1 MDDAE
6 LTSIDL
12 DNLNAGALVKDHDED
27 YYEKNGDGYWQRV
40 NRGPGDLNYQK
51 TSSYALSD
59 WSATLVRED
68 VGQDQG
74 KPETWGYTED
84 AIVDRALT
92 GETRTYSL
100 SGEILGEITP
110 AVVLDARYN
119 FVEHFEAAGI
129 DSDWASR
136 FFSDLA
142 RDGHVTDK
150 FFLDFADLEN

>member
-1 MDDAE
+1 MSDEE
-6 LTSIDL
+6 LTSIEL
-12 DNLNAGALVKDHDED
+12 DNLPSGALVKDHDED
-27 YYEKNGDGYWQRV
+27 YYEKQGAGYWQRV
-40 NRGPGDLNYQK
+40 NRGPVDMNYQK

-84 AIVDRALT
+84 VIVDRTLT
-92 GETRTYSL
+92 GETHTWPVWTPNP
-100 SGEILGEITP
+100 GVTP
-110 AVVLDARYN
+110 AVVLDARFN